1 MINMSKIV
9 AFKKKT
15 TNLAVAGTSFEKKMM
30 SIKNNQNRNVQ
41 EIDRLA
47 LSFNQA
53 MGRTAAAYLE
63 LSKLA
68 YDASIRFKVDKWAYD
83 YFCDKIG
90 LSKSYLRKLSQIG
103 SKADDL
109 VEHINF
115 LPNSMNSLYELSQL
129 NDKDF
134 KSVIQRKDDLKV
146 LTSSD
151 ISKLNQKKVKKISRI
166 ELEDSPRKSKT
177 KFINEFAKNLLLEFQ
192 YQIETIEIRYDPKN
206 SLMPAKAPKV
216 LIVKSGSQNKAK

>member
-1 MINMSKIV
+1 MIYMSKIV
-9 AFKKKT
+9 PFKKKT
-15 TNLAVAGTSFEKKMM
+15 SNVLVAGTSFDKKMM
-30 SIKNNQNRNVQ
+30 SIKNNQNRKVQ

-47 LSFNQA
+47 VSFNQA

-68 YDASIRFKVDKWAYD
+68 YDASVKFQNDKWAYD

-103 SKADDL
+103 SKANDL

-129 NDKDF
+129 NEKEF

-151 ISKLNQKKVKKISRI
+151 ISKLNHKKVKKKSQI
-166 ELEDSPRKSKT
+166 EIEDSPRKSKA
-177 KFINEFAKNLLLEFQ
+177 KFINEFTKNLLLEFQ

-206 SLMPAKAPKV
+206 SLMPAKTPKV
-216 LIVKSGSQNKAK
+216 IIVKSGSRNKTK

>member
-1 MINMSKIV
+1 MSKIV
-9 AFKKKT
+9 PFKKKT
-15 TNLAVAGTSFEKKMM
+15 TNLVVSGTSFDKKMM
-30 SIKNNQNRNVQ
+30 SIKNNQNRKVQ

-68 YDASIRFKVDKWAYD
+68 YDASIRFKADKWAYD

-166 ELEDSPRKSKT
+166 ELEDSPRKSKI
-177 KFINEFAKNLLLEFQ
+177 KFINEFTRNLLLEFQ

-216 LIVKSGSQNKAK
+216 VVVKRSSQNKAK

>member
-1 MINMSKIV
+1 MSKIV

-15 TNLAVAGTSFEKKMM
+15 TNLVVAGTSFDKKMM
-30 SIKNNQNRNVQ
+30 SIKNNQSRKVQ

-68 YDASIRFKVDKWAYD
+68 YDASIRFQGDKWAYD
-83 YFCDKIG
+83 YFCEKIG

-109 VEHINF
+109 AGHINF

-129 NDKDF
+129 NDKEF

-151 ISKLNQKKVKKISRI
+151 ISKLNQKKVKKISQVEI
-166 ELEDSPRKSKT
+166 QDSPKNSKT
-177 KFINEFAKNLLLEFQ
+177 KFIKDFAKNLLLEYQ
-192 YQIETIEIRYDPKN
+192 YQIEKIEIRYDPKN

-216 LIVKSGSQNKAK
+216 VVVKSGSRNKAK